1 MKLNF
6 KAHNVESHKNRHNQ
20 HHHDSLVTQNTTIR
34 STIPNSTKK
43 ANRLANIIPR
53 QYLSC
58 QTNISPFSYLVEF
71 FLNIILENS
80 IFFTNK
86 LPAALN

>member
-53 QYLSC
+53 QYLFARLTSVFFY
-58 QTNISPFSYLVEF
+58 SVEF

-80 IFFTNK
+80 IFFSQINY
-86 LPAALN
+86 LLH